1 MILHINPVTL
11 SVHQKYEVSSNI
23 VSKNILSSKTVLNIN
38 IIKKCFLSIKSACFN
53 NITDF
58 HCFYCILYQ
67 INAGLLSIRDF
78 FQKHLKKNLLTPKPF
93 QKLFPSLNAKLVPV
107 ASCSIHMQNM
117 FFCFMHCMCDSVF
130 LILYLLCVSVG
141 SRGSPQAGTERRV
154 TGFERSPQTD
164 PGNPSAAV
172 GPGAADAAL

>member
-1 MILHINPVTL
+1 MPTVHIFSHT
-11 SVHQKYEVSSNI
+11 H
-23 VSKNILSSKTVLNIN
+23 
-38 IIKKCFLSIKSACFN
+38 KKKEP
-53 NITDF
+53 
-58 HCFYCILYQ
+58 
-67 INAGLLSIRDF
+67 
-78 FQKHLKKNLLTPKPF
+78 FQKPF
-93 QKLFPSLNAKLVPV
+93 QKLFPSLNANLVSSLKPFVPV

-130 LILYLLCVSVG
+130 LILHLLCVSVG

-172 GPGAADAAL
+172 GPGAADAALWAGGWRQSHAGWVMHSN